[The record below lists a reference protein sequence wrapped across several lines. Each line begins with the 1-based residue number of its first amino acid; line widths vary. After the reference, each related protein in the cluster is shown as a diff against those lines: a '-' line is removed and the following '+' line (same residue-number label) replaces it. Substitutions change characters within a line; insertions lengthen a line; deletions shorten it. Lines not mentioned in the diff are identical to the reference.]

1 MDHHLLRRALVSRRV
16 FMQIE
21 LMVILRIPPLAGRN
35 NLRRKSLLIPLLG
48 YFIRNLLRNLVLLV
62 AMREDGTT
70 VLRTDIRTLAVLGR
84 WVVHAVE
91 EF

>member
-1 MDHHLLRRALVSRRV
+1 
-16 FMQIE
+16 MQIE
-21 LMVILRIPPLAGRN
+21 LVVIFRIPPLTGRN
-35 NLRRKSLLIPLLG
+35 NLRRKSLLIPLLR
-48 YFIRNLLRNLVLLV
+48 YLVRNLLRNLVLLI
-62 AMREDGTT
+62 AMREDGTA

>member
-1 MDHHLLRRALVSRRV
+1 MDLHLLRRALVSRRV
-16 FMQIE
+16 ILQIE
-21 LMVILRIPPLAGRN
+21 LVVILSIPPLTGRN

-48 YFIRNLLRNLVLLV
+48 YLVRNLLRNLVLLI

-70 VLRTDIRTLAVLGR
+70 VLRTNIWSLAVLGR

-91 EF
+91 